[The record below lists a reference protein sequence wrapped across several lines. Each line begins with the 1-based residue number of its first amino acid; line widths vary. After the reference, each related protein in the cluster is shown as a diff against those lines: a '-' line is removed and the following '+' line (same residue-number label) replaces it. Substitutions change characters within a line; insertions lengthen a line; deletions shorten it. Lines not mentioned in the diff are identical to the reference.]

1 MNKYNQCK
9 RAHKQREHIAYVNT
23 PKALLDC
30 IIDWLKQGSMKK
42 RWYSKSKALSF
53 HIIFIA

>member
-42 RWYSKSKALSF
+42 R
-53 HIIFIA
+53 